1 MMIAS
6 QGANPFDIA
15 QPGVFHG
22 TYLAEVISVQD
33 PDSMARVQVRL
44 LNFDGIGEQDGPIW
58 ARVAVPFA
66 GADRGAFFIP
76 DVGDEVLISFVQGD
90 SRLPIVIGSMWN
102 GAASPPETIS
112 GDSVDRWTFVGKAGT
127 RIAIVEESDGQA
139 QISLTTPND
148 EGSVLVT
155 QESNGKIEIK
165 ITSGSK
171 ITIDSQGI
179 SLETPNKVKV
189 QASLQASQVDV
200 TAAKVNVDAAL
211 SKFSGV
217 VKCDV
222 LQATTVVATT
232 YTPGAGNVW

>member
-1 MMIAS
+1 MRLLGRAMMIAS

-58 ARVAVPFA
+58 ARVAVPVA
-66 GADRGAFFIP
+66 
-76 DVGDEVLISFVQGD
+76 GDEVLVSFVQGD

-102 GAASPPETIS
+102 GAASPPETIG

-139 QISLTTPND
+139 KISLTTPND

-171 ITIDSQGI
+171 ITIDSQGV

-189 QASLQASQVDV
+189 QASQVDV